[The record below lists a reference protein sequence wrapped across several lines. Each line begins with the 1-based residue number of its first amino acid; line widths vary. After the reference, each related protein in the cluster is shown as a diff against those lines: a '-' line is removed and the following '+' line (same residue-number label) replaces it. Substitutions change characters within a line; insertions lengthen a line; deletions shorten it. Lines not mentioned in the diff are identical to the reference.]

1 MKITN
6 ELNLPT
12 PFVKAVERDYEY
24 KDKRYSVTSILK
36 GVRETLLTRR
46 HHDKIEQDVSDM
58 IWLILGNAVHSILEN
73 SEEES
78 HQLKETKVYIEL
90 PNGYVLSGQQDL
102 YDEKLKRIIDY
113 KTGTVWKI
121 IYNDWEDYRM
131 QTMIYCWIF
140 SKLGF
145 EANNADIVMIL
156 KDHSKT
162 KAKIDKSYPQH
173 PVYIKHF
180 DFTEKD
186 FEDIEKFLI
195 EKFEEIEHF
204 EKVADDDLPIC
215 TEEERWAD
223 PTVYAVMKEGRQKAV
238 KLHKTEEEANKHL
251 KELDSKHYIEVRQAE
266 DKKCVNYCSCNQF
279 CSYYKSRYGDK
290 SC

>member
-195 EKFEEIEHF
+195 EKFEEIEKY
-204 EKVADDDLPIC
+204 ESVEDDLLPIC
-215 TEEERWAD
+215 SPEDRWA
-223 PTVYAVMKEGRQKAV
+223 TATKYAVMKQGRKSAV
-238 KLHKTEEEANKHL
+238 KLHDSEEEANNHL
-251 KELDSKHYIEVRQAE
+251 ANLDNNHYLEIREGE
-266 DKKCVNYCSCNQF
+266 DKKCIDYCSCCQF
-279 CSYYKSRYGDK
+279 CSYYKAKYGGEQ
-290 SC
+290 C